1 MKKIL
6 LVGIFFFLVLG
17 MESALMPVPDGQTV
31 TEDTLCFQRD
41 ILPIFHSNCAM
52 AKCHDAITH
61 EDGYT
66 LLTYS
71 GVMKGIKAGNTTQS
85 KLYRVIN
92 QNEMPPDWRLPD
104 SLKTR
109 IRTWITQGALNN
121 DCSNAGCDSTILTS
135 AKAIRPF
142 VIVNCLGCHSTA
154 TANGGIMLETDQQ
167 LEEQKD
173 LIACAVMHS
182 DGCKAMPPN
191 NVKVTQCEL
200 SQVRV
205 WALGAA
211 SSLDNESEYTHQHRI
226 SASIVGDK
234 LILTP
239 ASELTSF
246 ERITI
251 LSFQGTVVREY
262 AKDEISSANSSLS
275 VTLPT
280 LASGVYFAKVRTNE
294 TTIAIKFSR

>member
-1 MKKIL
+1 MKK
-6 LVGIFFFLVLG
+6 LVLIGIFFFLALG
-17 MESALMPVPDGQTV
+17 MESALVPLPDETKV
-31 TEDTLCFQRD
+31 IEDTLCFQRD

-71 GVMKGIKAGNTTQS
+71 GVMKGIKAGNTSQS

-109 IRTWITQGALNN
+109 IRTWIMQGALNN

-135 AKAIRPF
+135 SKAIRPF
-142 VIVNCLGCHSTA
+142 VNVNCLGCHSTT
-154 TANGGIMLETDQQ
+154 TANGGIILETDQQ

-211 SSLDNESEYTHQHRI
+211 SLIENQSAHSFQTI
-226 SASIVGDK
+226 STSIVGDK
-234 LILTP
+234 LLINF
-239 ASELTSF
+239 SDDINSV
-246 ERITI
+246 
-251 LSFQGTVVREY
+251 LSVSIISVQGTSLRTY
-262 AKDEISSANSSLS
+262 SLAEINRMESSLS
-275 VTLPT
+275 VSLPT
-280 LASGVYFAKVRTNE
+280 LASGVYFVKLKTNK
-294 TTIAIKFSR
+294 TTFASKFNF

>member
-1 MKKIL
+1 MKKLL
-6 LVGIFFFLVLG
+6 LVGIFFFLALG
-17 MESALMPVPDGQTV
+17 LESALMPIPDGQSV
-31 TEDTLCFQRD
+31 AEDTLCFQRD

-121 DCSNAGCDSTILTS
+121 DCSNASCDSTILAS
-135 AKAIRPF
+135 VKAIRPF
-142 VIVNCLGCHSTA
+142 VNVNCLGCHSTL
-154 TANGGIMLETDQQ
+154 TANGGIVLETDLQ

-173 LIACAVMHS
+173 LIACSVMHS

-211 SSLDNESEYTHQHRI
+211 SSLDNESEYTHQNRL

-234 LILTP
+234 LILNLPTNF
-239 ASELTSF
+239 SSF
-246 ERITI
+246 QRLRL
-251 LSFQGTVVREY
+251 LSFQGAVIREY
-262 AKDEISSANSSLS
+262 SIDEITSMNSSLS
-275 VTLPT
+275 VPAPA
-280 LASGVYFAKVRTNE
+280 LASGVYFVKLRMNE
-294 TTIAIKFSR
+294 TTYASKFSR